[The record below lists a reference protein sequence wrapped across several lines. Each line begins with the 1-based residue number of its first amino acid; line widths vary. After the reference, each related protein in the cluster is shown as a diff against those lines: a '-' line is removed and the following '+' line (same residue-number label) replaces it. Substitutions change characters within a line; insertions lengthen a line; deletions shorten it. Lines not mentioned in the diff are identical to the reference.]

1 MPTAIPVPTTTTTAD
16 AAVPEP
22 EARAM
27 LRALRLCHL
36 VSPALPVG
44 AYAYSQGLE
53 FAVHAGWVR
62 DEASTLEWLQGLSHY
77 AIGSLD
83 LPILLRLHRAW
94 SAADLPLVE
103 RWTGQLIASRE
114 TAELR
119 AEERHLGCSLARVL
133 AQLNVGAALPWQDAA
148 DAHAPAFAT
157 MFALAAVHW
166 DIAAGEALC
175 GYLWAWSENQVL
187 AAVKLV
193 PLGQSAGQRLLH
205 RLIDAMPKIVG
216 RAVSL
221 DDESIGIGAVSQGL
235 GSALHETQYTRLFR
249 S

>member
-1 MPTAIPVPTTTTTAD
+1 MARVTITTDDLPVPSA
-16 AAVPEP
+16 P
-22 EARAM
+22 
-27 LRALRLCHL
+27 LRLLRLCQL

-53 FAVHAGWVR
+53 YAVHAGWVR
-62 DEASTLEWLQGLSHY
+62 DEASMLQWLQGLSHY

-83 LPILLRLHRAW
+83 LPLLLRLQQAWRAG
-94 SAADLPLVE
+94 DLPAVA
-103 RWTGQLIASRE
+103 RWTGWLIASRA

-119 AEERHLGCSLARVL
+119 AEERHLGRALARVL
-133 AQLNVGAALPWQDAA
+133 ADLDVRAALAWRDSA
-148 DAHAPAFAT
+148 DMQAPAFAT
-157 MFALAAVHW
+157 MFGLAAAHW
-166 DIAAGEALC
+166 DIAAADALC

-205 RLIDAMPKIVG
+205 RLIEAMPQIVQ
-216 RAVSL
+216 RAMLL
-221 DDESIGIGAVSQGL
+221 DDDSIGTGVISQGL
-235 GSALHETQYTRLFR
+235 GCALHETQYTRLFR